1 MGVYHRTVQRLGH
14 QKWFAA
20 VGRRLVPVD
29 RAVMRATR
37 GRLSAIGRHGLPS
50 CLLTTT
56 GAKSGQPRTTPLLYA
71 VDGLDFVVAGSNWGQ
86 RHHPAWT
93 ANLRAHPEAVLTLGR
108 ERIPVRAR
116 LATGDERARLWDL
129 LLATWP
135 AYRTY
140 DERAGR
146 DIRVY
151 VLERVLAE

>member
-29 RAVMRATR
+29 RAVIRATR
-37 GRLSAIGRHGLPS
+37 GKWSAIGRHGLPH

-56 GAKSGQPRTTPLLYA
+56 GARSGQPRTTPLLFA
-71 VDGLDFVVAGSNWGQ
+71 ADGEDFVVAGSNWGQ

-93 ANLRAHPEAVLTLGR
+93 ANLRANPEAVLTLR
-108 ERIPVRAR
+108 DERIPVRAR
-116 LATGDERARLWDL
+116 LATGAERARLWEL
-129 LLATWP
+129 LLAAWP

-146 DIRVY
+146 EIRVF
-151 VLERVLAE
+151 VLERR

>member
-29 RAVMRATR
+29 RAIIRATK
-37 GRLSAIGRHGLPS
+37 GKLSVIGRHGLPQ

-56 GAKSGQPRTTPLLYA
+56 GVRSGQPRTTPLLYA
-71 VDGLDFVVAGSNWGQ
+71 VDGESFVVAGSNWGQ

-93 ANLRAHPEAVLTLGR
+93 ANLRANPEAVLTLGD
-108 ERIPVRAR
+108 ERVPVRGR
-116 LATGDERARLWDL
+116 LATGAERARLWEL
-129 LLATWP
+129 LLAAWP

-146 DIRVY
+146 EIRVF
-151 VLERVLAE
+151 VLERR